1 MIMLIKINKV
11 KARKLYSEG
20 KEIILCGD
28 RVSSFHILGGWSLGC
43 PIKFSDENP
52 YMDKSASDSFD
63 DRVNGFEFYLES
75 ELGRRSA
82 YYIQK

>member
-1 MIMLIKINKV
+1 MLIKINKV

-28 RVSSFHILGGWSLGC
+28 RVNSFHILGGWCLGC
-43 PIKFSDENP
+43 PITKDEDQGSGGN
-52 YMDKSASDSFD
+52 FD
-63 DRVNGFEFYLES
+63 LRVSNFEFYLES